1 MFKKV
6 NINENHLYILTL
18 FTRSKEYYIREIS
31 RLADLNLRT
40 CWLILSD
47 LEKKGVLEA
56 RNIGK
61 TKLYSLRKN
70 YTAFN
75 YMLLTEEYKR
85 NCFLQQYPLIREV
98 LDKMIPLIKGTVVIF
113 GSYAKNIPKDD
124 SDLDLLISGTFF
136 PDKLKAISQTYG
148 IELNIKKYPLKL
160 IKSKISSDFL
170 LKEVV
175 KDHIIIKG
183 EFGEIIYG

>member
-6 NINENHLYILTL
+6 NISENHLYVLTL

-31 RLADLNLRT
+31 RLANLNLRT

-47 LEKKGVLEA
+47 LEKRGVLEA

-70 YTAFN
+70 YIAFN

-98 LDKMIPLIKGTVVIF
+98 FDKITPLI
-113 GSYAKNIPKDD
+113 
-124 SDLDLLISGTFF
+124 
-136 PDKLKAISQTYG
+136 
-148 IELNIKKYPLKL
+148 
-160 IKSKISSDFL
+160 
-170 LKEVV
+170 
-175 KDHIIIKG
+175 
-183 EFGEIIYG
+183 